1 MLCGSFTGVRATH
14 PKAHFTR
21 AVLEGVS
28 LSLLDSKIYLDKLGM
43 EYNKKATLIG
53 GGGKGRLWAQITA
66 DMLGIELRITESADS
81 SLGSAMLAG
90 IACGV
95 FKTAEEAVKVCI
107 KEVDTV
113 VPNMENNEKYKKL
126 YAEYK
131 SIHDALAPIY
141 RER

>member
-1 MLCGSFTGVRATH
+1 M
-14 PKAHFTR
+14 
-21 AVLEGVS
+21 
-28 LSLLDSKIYLDKLGM
+28 
-43 EYNKKATLIG
+43 
-53 GGGKGRLWAQITA
+53 
-66 DMLGIELRITESADS
+66 
-81 SLGSAMLAG
+81 
-90 IACGV
+90 